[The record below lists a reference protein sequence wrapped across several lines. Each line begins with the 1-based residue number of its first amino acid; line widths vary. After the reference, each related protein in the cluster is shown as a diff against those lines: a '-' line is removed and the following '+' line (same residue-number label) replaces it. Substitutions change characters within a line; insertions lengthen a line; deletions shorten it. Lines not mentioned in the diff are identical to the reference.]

1 MVDTITPGS
10 IQLDGNTSG
19 APTTSLPAGVGPRSR
34 NPVGGSPQD
43 NSRDIAGVSL
53 DHSGNTDA
61 SLSDSGDSGDA
72 NSDSPD
78 LAAFLAH
85 LGQERRL
92 SPHTLT
98 NYRRDLTGIATWREG
113 AGLGTDWT
121 RMTTDEVRRYVA
133 WRHRAGAGG
142 KTLQRELSALRSLFR
157 YLIREGRLGFNP
169 AQGVRAPKTER
180 KLPVTFEA
188 DRLCA
193 LLDQPPEDDPL
204 ALRDQAMIELF
215 YSSGLR
221 LAELVSINLNDI
233 DLEDA
238 SLEVLGKGA
247 KRRRVP
253 VGAQA
258 LMAVKRWRE
267 VRGLLAAA
275 EEPALFVSQ
284 RGRRIHPRTVEQ
296 RLTRWATER
305 GAGRHLHP
313 HLLRHSFASHL
324 LESSSD
330 LRAVQELLGHA
341 NIATTQIYTHLDFQ
355 HLAQVYDQAHP
366 RARRKDSDGET

>member
-1 MVDTITPGS
+1 MSEPGPDTALT
-10 IQLDGNTSG
+10 
-19 APTTSLPAGVGPRSR
+19 
-34 NPVGGSPQD
+34 
-43 NSRDIAGVSL
+43 
-53 DHSGNTDA
+53 
-61 SLSDSGDSGDA
+61 
-72 NSDSPD
+72 
-78 LAAFLAH
+78 AFLAH
-85 LGQERRL
+85 LGHERRL
-92 SPHTLT
+92 SPLTLS
-98 NYRRDLTGIATWREG
+98 NYRRDLERIGAWREG
-113 AGLGTDWT
+113 AGLGLDWAS
-121 RMTTDEVRRYVA
+121 MTPEEVRRYVA
-133 WRHRAGAGG
+133 WRHRGGAGG
-142 KTLQRELSALRSLFR
+142 KTLQRELSSLRSLFK
-157 YLIREGRLGFNP
+157 YLLREGRLGFNP
-169 AQGVRAPKTER
+169 ALGIRAPKTER

-188 DRLCA
+188 DQLCA
-193 LLDQPPEDDPL
+193 LLDQAQSQDPL
-204 ALRDQAMIELF
+204 ALRDRAMIELF

-258 LMAVKRWRE
+258 IEAVQRWHR
-267 VRGLLAAA
+267 VRGNLASP
-275 EEPALFVSQ
+275 EETALFVSQ

-296 RLTRWATER
+296 RLQHWAAAQ

-324 LESSSD
+324 LESSGD

-341 NIATTQIYTHLDFQ
+341 NIGTTQIYTHLDFQ

-366 RARRKDSDGET
+366 RARRKGREADD